1 MAQIP
6 VLSGIYTDNGPDFRR
21 SYPVNLVPVALP
33 NGISNGYVRP
43 ADGARAVGTGPG
55 IDRGGIEVNGFHY
68 RVMGTKFVQV
78 LADNSVITIGDVG
91 GSGPVTLDYSFTL
104 MAIASSGM
112 LWYYDLA
119 ANTLTQVTDP
129 DLGTV
134 LDVAWV
140 DGYFMTTDG
149 QYLVVTELS
158 DPYAVNPL
166 KYGSSEADP
175 DPVVAIIKLRNE
187 IYALNRH
194 TIEVFDNVGGELF
207 PFERI
212 EGAQIQKGCVGT
224 HACCQFADA
233 IAFLGNGRNEAP
245 SVYLGAN
252 GNAQKIATRE
262 IDTILAGYTE
272 TQLAAVEMESRIGN
286 GQQQLFIH
294 LPDRTLGYDIVAS
307 QAVGEPVW
315 FVLTGALFGFSAYR
329 PRHLTYVNDNWY
341 CGDTASSSVAIL
353 DPDIGTQ
360 FGNEVRWEF
369 GTTII
374 YNESRGAIVNEMELV
389 ALTGRVAV
397 GTNPTISTAYSLDG
411 QTWSMERYIAA
422 GGAGDRTKRLCWFRC
437 GILRNWR
444 IQRFS
449 GTSNARLSFAR
460 LEAQL
465 EPLAY

>member
-43 ADGARAVGTGPG
+43 ADGARAVGNGPG
-55 IDRGGIEVNGFHY
+55 VDRGGIEVNGSHY
-68 RVMGTKFVQV
+68 RVMGTKLVQV
-78 LADNSVITIGDVG
+78 LADNTVVVLGDVG

-104 MAIASSGM
+104 LAIVSSEN
-112 LWYYDLA
+112 LFYFDPATNVLA
-119 ANTLTQVTDP
+119 QVTDP
-129 DLGTV
+129 DLGVV
-134 LDVAWV
+134 LDACWV

-149 QYLVVTELS
+149 QYLVVTDLS
-158 DPYAVNPL
+158 DPFAVNPL

-175 DPVVAIIKLRNE
+175 DPVVALLKLRNE
-187 IYALNRH
+187 VYALNRH
-194 TIEVFDNVGGELF
+194 TIEAFDNVGGDLF
-207 PFERI
+207 PFARI

-224 HACCQFADA
+224 HAACVFAEA
-233 IAFLGNGRNEAP
+233 IAFIGNGRNEAP

-262 IDTILAGYTE
+262 IDEILSQYTE
-272 TQLAAVEMESRIGN
+272 AQLAAIEIESRIGA
-286 GQQQLFIH
+286 GLQQLLIH
-294 LPDRTLGYDIVAS
+294 LPDRTLGYDLVAS
-307 QAVGEPVW
+307 QAVNEPVW
-315 FVLTGALFGFSAYR
+315 FVLTTSLYGFGQYR
-329 PRHLTYVNDNWY
+329 ARHLTYVNDAWY
-341 CGDTASSSVAIL
+341 CGDTASTSVAIL
-353 DPDIGTQ
+353 DPDIGTH

-369 GTTII
+369 GTTIV
-374 YNESRGAIVNEMELV
+374 YNEGRGAIINQLELV

-411 QTWSMERYIAA
+411 ETWSMERYISA
-422 GGAGDRTKRLCWFRC
+422 GTTGDRGKRLCWFRC

-449 GTSNARLSFAR
+449 GTSNARLTFAR